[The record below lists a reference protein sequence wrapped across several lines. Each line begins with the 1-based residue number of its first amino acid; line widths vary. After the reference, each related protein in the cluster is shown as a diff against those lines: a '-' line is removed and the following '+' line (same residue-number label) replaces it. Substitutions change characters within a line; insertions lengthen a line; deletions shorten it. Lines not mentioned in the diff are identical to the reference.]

1 MKKIYTRNRF
11 IILVIIFFTFCGL
24 SNTAIIGYSFT
35 HNTLPPPLKTDMI
48 LEESIMRRMS
58 IREFTDEPITDQEL
72 ATILW
77 AAHGLRDDGKR
88 TIPSINNVY
97 TAIIYVL
104 KEDAAYTY
112 DPLNHTLVHFKD
124 GDWRDIVGWQYEAPI
139 QLGLCWNTD
148 NADINL
154 GAIEI
159 AQMCVNIYFI
169 ANALNLGTVACGQY
183 PPAIEPLGIPDNHD
197 GILVMPIG
205 HPLYPYT
212 FQYKP
217 MWFSPLPKI
226 QFSDMNLSN
235 ALEKRDITSFFTGE
249 LNKQQESQLLWAAY
263 GYSNYFDRS
272 ENTIGRLDRH
282 RTIPSA
288 HGYYPNDIYFI
299 KESGI
304 YRYYPNFYDPIYGI
318 LKGIWFLPVVPFTV
332 QINKGDYRSEIS
344 QAVNNPDINNSPFII
359 IPVLDDLKANRWD
372 DLSGEEWRWLWLF
385 DASSSAN
392 NILLEATALNLYG
405 NIMLPMDLSSI
416 KSLLKLEENQ
426 YPLLIVPISDTM
438 DNN

>member
-1 MKKIYTRNRF
+1 MIKNKVIKKI
-11 IILVIIFFTFCGL
+11 IILTLITLVLSGL
-24 SNTAIIGYSFT
+24 STSVNIGFSSSNYI
-35 HNTLPPPLKTDMI
+35 LPPPLNTDMI

-58 IREFTDEPITDQEL
+58 IREFTDDPITDEEL

-77 AAHGLRDDGKR
+77 AAQGLRDDGKR

-97 TAIIYVL
+97 ASSIYVL

-112 DPLNHTLVHFKD
+112 DPFNHSLIHFKD

-148 NADINL
+148 LADINL
-154 GAIEI
+154 GATEI
-159 AQMCVNIYFI
+159 AQMCVNIYFMS
-169 ANALNLGTVACGQY
+169 NALNLGTVACGQY

-205 HPLYPYT
+205 HPLYPYN

-217 MWFSPLPKI
+217 LWLSPLPKI
-226 QFSDMNLSN
+226 QFSDMNLSE
-235 ALEKRDITSFFTGE
+235 ALEKRDETSLFTGE
-249 LNKQQESQLLWAAY
+249 LNKQQESQLLWAGY
-263 GYSNYFDRS
+263 GYSFYFDRS
-272 ENTIGRLDRH
+272 DNTIGRLDRH

-288 HGYYPNDIYFI
+288 HGYYPNDIYFV

-304 YRYYPNFYDPIYGI
+304 YRYYPNFYNPVYGV
-318 LKGIWFLPVVPFTV
+318 LRGIWFLPVIPFTI
-332 QINKGDYRSEIS
+332 QINKGDYRVDIA
-344 QAVNNPDINNSPFII
+344 QAANNPDIANSPFIV

-385 DASSSAN
+385 DASSTAN
-392 NILLEATALNLYG
+392 NILLEATALDLYG
-405 NIMLPMDLSSI
+405 NIGLPLDTNSI

-426 YPLLIVPISDTM
+426 YPLLIVPISDTKT
-438 DNN
+438 N